1 MLNAQEL
8 LAPARYQSPV
18 VAASVV
24 PISRTEPPSARL
36 YSLDGIL
43 IFVTF
48 AAARFDTIPTI
59 FQRIEVPA
67 RVLSPPAGDE
77 TGAAGNSYF

>member
-1 MLNAQEL
+1 
-8 LAPARYQSPV
+8 
-18 VAASVV
+18 VV
-24 PISRTEPPSARL
+24 PISKTKHQSAPL
-36 YSLDGIL
+36 YSLDGII

-67 RVLSPPAGDE
+67 RVLKPPAGDE